1 MGDFFLLYI
10 LISYS
15 ERKMIPQCACAEKE
29 MCSELADIQVFVSLW
44 QSQSLVGKARKV
56 TIASNCKL
64 DYHFLNNNK
73 LKKKLLNAYHAY
85 IRVTDDNK
93 YLLVKFKMICI
104 SSKQAINM
112 AALVFSTNAT
122 IDNENRNVKPKSQN
136 NDKWKS
142 RQLR

>member
-1 MGDFFLLYI
+1 MQKRKCAVNWQIFKFSCFFGRASRL
-10 LISYS
+10 S
-15 ERKMIPQCACAEKE
+15 EKPEKLRTE
-29 MCSELADIQVFVSLW
+29 
-44 QSQSLVGKARKV
+44 
-56 TIASNCKL
+56 L

-73 LKKKLLNAYHAY
+73 FKKKLLNAYHAY

-112 AALVFSTNAT
+112 ATLVFSTNAT

-136 NDKWKS
+136 NDIWKS
-142 RQLR
+142 R